1 MGWTIT
7 TFLKK
12 TPKYLSCDHG
22 PLIMGIDLN
31 AKVEQSLEQGKS
43 RDGRLGL

>member
-1 MGWTIT
+1 
-7 TFLKK
+7 
-12 TPKYLSCDHG
+12 
-22 PLIMGIDLN
+22 MGIDLN